1 MGATWHRD
9 HPRIWL
15 NTINTTLFMILF
27 PSIKLKEKQNF
38 KSCKLKLMEKKFQ
51 NDLLKKMVR
60 TPWVVPS
67 LY

>member
-27 PSIKLKEKQNF
+27 PSIELKTEFQI
-38 KSCKLKLMEKKFQ
+38 LKIIAYEIK
-51 NDLLKKMVR
+51 
-60 TPWVVPS
+60 
-67 LY
+67 